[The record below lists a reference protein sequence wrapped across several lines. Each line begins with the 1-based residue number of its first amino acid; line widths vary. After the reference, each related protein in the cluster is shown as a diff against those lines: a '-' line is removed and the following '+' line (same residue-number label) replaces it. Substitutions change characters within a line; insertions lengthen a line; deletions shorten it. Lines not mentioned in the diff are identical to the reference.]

1 MNESTPSKVEDPYH
15 DQPIKLR
22 EQDRFGWG
30 DLAEGLA
37 RGLTPGS
44 DEPIVIGLY
53 GAWGSGKSSLMNLVE
68 EALESKSSTQTAE
81 PRRPGP
87 TTDPQLQAFVQG
99 RSAPRVQAGAAPKVV
114 VVRFNPWFFKGEEAL
129 IRAMFVEIA
138 GVLKNKNVFN
148 AENIVKAMRKY
159 VKVLAPVAALAPATP
174 LAALSATAPVVAL
187 SAIGASA
194 AKPVLAVGLAV
205 IAVIASA
212 ASVVKELLTTVADA
226 LDGGPTTL
234 HSERE
239 VLRNLLKESNTRI
252 VVLID
257 DIDRLHA
264 DEMYEMMKLVRLVGD
279 LPNMS
284 YLLAFDDEV
293 VAGCLAEVQRRLKP
307 EESGRGYLEKIVQM
321 SVRVPEPSAAKL
333 NDEALRLLLG
343 VLTARDPGRAEEYDA
358 ALETYWMPVFGYHLK
373 GLRQVYRMVNAA
385 RVTVALAHESM
396 DLFLI
401 VMAESLRVYSTKLY
415 QEMRSDLEGLLFEG
429 GSDPITSGHTGG
441 VALHTYVMDA
451 HGVNKEDFGVWTELR
466 KRLRIYGRVQS
477 GKGGIAVHLDVAF
490 NSGFQTNRLVKYMNM
505 DPTSPEDTLMQ
516 LRDGSDGVVDL
527 LRQLAMRRA
536 DIIPS
541 PKSDVPSHLNVLIRY
556 VCEQV
561 DRGSA
566 PALCVKP
573 EKAYRLL
580 GGVVAKHLQGL
591 PSVLLRDDANYSNNE
606 GLRVAICGAIMRS
619 AVFCCELIHGLTE
632 RKEQESSSPRQDPF
646 NRISESLNTVS
657 TLRDQAIFNYAPL
670 ERWLKEQPSQ
680 AFREQMTHAK
690 TLKHTK
696 DLKAKL
702 TELDRDASRTFIFMY
717 FGRPGATPERA
728 DVCYDELAK
737 VIDVPWLV
745 DHAGLHSAAA
755 SGPGAQTERPE
766 VADAL
771 QRFLAEHQRRH
782 QEPVKA

>member
-1 MNESTPSKVEDPYH
+1 MNESTPSKIEDPDH
-15 DQPIKLR
+15 DQPIKSR

-37 RGLTPGS
+37 RGLTPRS

-68 EALESKSSTQTAE
+68 GELDPTPSVQTAA
-81 PRRPGP
+81 PRRPGA
-87 TTDPQLQAFVQG
+87 TTDPQLQAVVQG
-99 RSAPRVQAGAAPKVV
+99 RALPPVQAGAKPKVV

-333 NDEALRLLLG
+333 NGEALRLLLG

-401 VMAESLRVYSTKLY
+401 VMAESLRVYSPKLY
-415 QEMRSDLEGLLFEG
+415 QLMRDDLGRLLSGSE
-429 GSDPITSGHTGG
+429 SDPLLSGRKEEYIPTYLMSEYG
-441 VALHTYVMDA
+441 VSEED
-451 HGVNKEDFGVWTELR
+451 HGVWKDLR
-466 KRLRIYGRVQS
+466 QSLRSYQQTKRATGRVE
-477 GKGGIAVHLDVAF
+477 VHLDAAF
-490 NSGFQTNRLVKYMNM
+490 NSGFQTNRLVKQQGAA
-505 DPTSPEDTLMQ
+505 PTSPKDRIAQ
-516 LRDGSDGVVDL
+516 LRDGSDGVIDL
-527 LRQLAMRRA
+527 LRQVSKERGKLF
-536 DIIPS
+536 S
-541 PKSDVPSHLNVLIRY
+541 SSTSDDSSYLKELIQH
-556 VCEQV
+556 VCERV
-561 DRGSA
+561 KCGSDPGLRA
-566 PALCVKP
+566 TS
-573 EKAYRLL
+573 EKAYRIL
-580 GGVVAKHLQGL
+580 GRVVAQYLEGL
-591 PSVLLRDDANYSNNE
+591 PTEKDLSGHPERTSYTELREAISDAVS
-606 GLRVAICGAIMRS
+606 RS
-619 AVFCCELIHGLTE
+619 AVFCNELTSAIKGKGE
-632 RKEQESSSPRQDPF
+632 IQRSPQDHHKTDRMKRLF
-646 NRISESLNTVS
+646 DTVS
-657 TLRDQAIFNYAPL
+657 TLRDQAILNYAPL

-755 SGPGAQTERPE
+755 SGPGAQAEHPE

-771 QRFLAEHQRRH
+771 RRFLAEHQRRH